1 MLLRRSWPLPL
12 FALLALPGLALEWKS
27 ETVSVTTSP
36 FQATQDVVF
45 EFKNTRSK
53 PVAVL
58 DVQTNC
64 DCLAADAD
72 RQVYAPG
79 ETGTIKAR
87 FTVGDRAGRY
97 ERIISLITDES
108 PTPVRLI
115 VRIDVPEIAMLT
127 PRSVVWLANEDA
139 NEKTVELTAAAGLE
153 ITFTEALATND
164 AFTASLEAVAAGTH
178 YRLHLKPRT
187 TSQPASAAIRVSGRD
202 KSGHAVIV
210 SAYASVE

>member
-12 FALLALPGLALEWKS
+12 FAFLALPGLALEWKS
-27 ETVSVTTSP
+27 ETISVTTAP
-36 FQATQDVVF
+36 FQPTQDVVF

-72 RQVYAPG
+72 RLVYAPG
-79 ETGTIKAR
+79 ATGTIKAR

-97 ERIISLITDES
+97 ERIISLVTDES
-108 PTPVRLI
+108 PTPVRLM
-115 VRIDVPEIAMLT
+115 VRIDVPEIATVT
-127 PRSVVWLANEDA
+127 PRSVVWLTNETAGD
-139 NEKTVELTAAAGLE
+139 KTVELTAAAGLE
-153 ITFTEALATND
+153 ITFTEALPTNA
-164 AFTASLEAVAAGTH
+164 AFTARVETVEAGRH
-178 YRLHLKPRT
+178 YRLHLRPRDT
-187 TSQPASAAIRVSGRD
+187 AQPASAAIRVSGRE

>member
-1 MLLRRSWPLPL
+1 MPLSLGWSLPL
-12 FALLALPGLALEWKS
+12 VALLALPAPALEWKS
-27 ETVSVTTSP
+27 EIVSVTTAP
-36 FQATQDVVF
+36 FQPTQDVVF

-72 RQVYAPG
+72 RLVYAPG
-79 ETGTIKAR
+79 ATGTIKAR

-97 ERIISLITDES
+97 ERIISLVTDES
-108 PTPVRLI
+108 PTPVRLV
-115 VRIDVPEIAMLT
+115 VRIDVPEIAAAT
-127 PRSVVWLANEDA
+127 PRSVVWLANEATD
-139 NEKTVELTAAAGLE
+139 EKTVELTTAAGLE
-153 ITFTEALATND
+153 ITFTEALPTND
-164 AFTASLEAVAAGTH
+164 AFTASLETVAAGTH

-187 TSQPASAAIRVSGRD
+187 TAQPASAAIRVSGRE